1 MDEISYESCVEDIR
15 GWWCRKPLESIPVWF
30 SSIEFAREN
39 SRYQGLDTMVQLYI
53 PAISFFPLTLD
64 HDPKYFS
71 DPETKR
77 TRVTSSLI
85 GTYCWKLRF
94 SWFLR
99 VDFRSDLTRRRQNL
113 IAFQKNNL
121 ASISEGGIWIRLGE
135 RRDFRYFG

>member
-1 MDEISYESCVEDIR
+1 
-15 GWWCRKPLESIPVWF
+15 
-30 SSIEFAREN
+30 
-39 SRYQGLDTMVQLYI
+39 MVQLYI

-99 VDFRSDLTRRRQNL
+99 VDFRSDLTRRRQKL
-113 IAFQKNNL
+113 IVFQKNNL
-121 ASISEGGIWIRLGE
+121 ASRFLKEEFGLDWEKGE
-135 RRDFRYFG
+135 TLDSLWLVKNFVHYFARRFIILMKV